1 MLRATRVIQ
10 APGFAGT
17 PSAGQR
23 SSATTNASCTASSA
37 ASKSPRTR
45 IRVATARPD
54 SSPEQAVDDLLD
66 LLYEDASA
74 ACGSS

>member
-45 IRVATARPD
+45 ISVATARPD
-54 SSPEQAVDDLLD
+54 SSPEQAVDDLRI
-66 LLYEDASA
+66 LYEDASA
-74 ACGSS
+74 AFGSS